1 MFHHIVLMKWHKEIS
16 EQAVEEISSALDR
29 LHAKTSLLL
38 DYRHGID
45 LGIGEGNWDYAV
57 IATFANKKHYEIFRD
72 DPEHR
77 ELIEKLILPWRSK
90 RAAIQIKGKLNFLAK
105 SSYENDQ
112 M

>member
-1 MFHHIVLMKWHKEIS
+1 MFHHIVLMKWHKGIP
-16 EQAVEEISSALDR
+16 EQAVEEISSALDK

-45 LGIGEGNWDYAV
+45 LGIGDGNWDYAV
-57 IATFANKKHYEIFRD
+57 IATFSNKKHYEIFRD

-77 ELIEKLILPWRSK
+77 ELIEKFILPWRSK
-90 RAAIQIKGKLNFLAK
+90 RAAIQIKGKLKFLAK

>member
-77 ELIEKLILPWRSK
+77 ELIEKLILPWRFK
-90 RAAIQIKGKLNFLAK
+90 LAAIQIKGKLNFLAK
-105 SSYENDQ
+105 ISYENNQ
-112 M
+112 I